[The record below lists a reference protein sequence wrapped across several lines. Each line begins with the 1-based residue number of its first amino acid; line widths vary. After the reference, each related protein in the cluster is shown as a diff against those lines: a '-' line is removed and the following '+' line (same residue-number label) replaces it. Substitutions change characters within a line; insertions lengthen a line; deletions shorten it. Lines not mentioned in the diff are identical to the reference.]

1 MAFSMLPVLDLF
13 AIKKYVRSY
22 KHMKIWFQQKY
33 FSEGSCDTG
42 DGSTD
47 AQYSVEI

>member
-13 AIKKYVRSY
+13 AIKKSVRSY
-22 KHMKIWFQQKY
+22 KHVKIWFQQKY
-33 FSEGSCDTG
+33 FSEGSCETD

-47 AQYSVEI
+47 AQY